1 MKKSILAGL
10 LIAATLVLA
19 ACSEGDTRSGYGDNA
34 SSQLPDFISA
44 IEPTTGD
51 VLKHCADL
59 GYSYVKKLIGC
70 SQQSYLECKC
80 YSPVDPAQNPK

>member
-34 SSQLPDFISA
+34 SSQLSDFISA

-51 VLKHCADL
+51 VPKHCADL

-70 SQQSYLECKC
+70 SQQSFLDCKC
-80 YSPVDPAQNPK
+80 VDVTNPLQPIK